1 MSGAALDSDLDRP
14 PPPRGPRPD
23 RSRRGKPWVPVM
35 MVLGA
40 VVLLSAGVLAGHLHH
55 QKPSAALNDTT
66 TTTTVTLIT
75 LKGSVLAK
83 TAAAAGCTSAP
94 NGIKENAVVNVADSI
109 GAVLGTSA
117 LGPGLAANGGGCTWS
132 WTAQVPVAGGYE
144 IQVGGLPVATISR
157 SALAQQAFNLYEND
171 TTDSSKL
178 INIES
183 GV

>member
-1 MSGAALDSDLDRP
+1 
-14 PPPRGPRPD
+14 
-23 RSRRGKPWVPVM
+23 VPLIM
-35 MVLGA
+35 LGGTM
-40 VVLLSAGVLAGHLHH
+40 VLLSAGVLAGNLHH

-66 TTTTVTLIT
+66 TTVALIT

-83 TAAAAGCTSAP
+83 NTAAAGCSSAP
-94 NGIKENAVVNVADSI
+94 NGIKENAVVNVADST

-117 LGPGLAANGGGCTWS
+117 LGPGLPANGGGCTWS
-132 WTAQVPVAGGYE
+132 WTAQVPVMTGYQ
-144 IQVGGLPVATISR
+144 IQVGGLPVAGISR
-157 SALAQQAFNLYEND
+157 ATLAHQAFNFYEND

>member
-1 MSGAALDSDLDRP
+1 MVGGAL
-14 PPPRGPRPD
+14 
-23 RSRRGKPWVPVM
+23 
-35 MVLGA
+35 
-40 VVLLSAGVLAGHLHH
+40 VLLSAGVLAGHMHH
-55 QKPSAALNDTT
+55 QKPSAGLPDTT
-66 TTTTVTLIT
+66 TTVPLIT

-83 TAAAAGCTSAP
+83 TSAAAAGCVSAP
-94 NGIKENAVVNVADSI
+94 NGIKENAVVNVADST

-132 WTAQVPVAGGYE
+132 WTAQVPVVPAYQ
-144 IQVGGLPVATISR
+144 IQVGGLPVASISR
-157 SALAQQAFNLYEND
+157 TTLAQQAFNLYEND